1 MILSDNKF
9 TAMLATHYV
18 IILSVSSGNVIVIP
32 HNNNRKLE
40 NLSFFNC
47 PLVEKFNFLKVSF
60 DGSACIKTIFL
71 SSIQAQL
78 DVEAEAMRASQRE
91 LLSVEDTVYMPDKD
105 TEPVNRTLIQK
116 AGYLNIRK

>member
-1 MILSDNKF
+1 MLNLVKNSDFWKSDLMDF
-9 TAMLATHYV
+9 V
-18 IILSVSSGNVIVIP
+18 
-32 HNNNRKLE
+32 
-40 NLSFFNC
+40 
-47 PLVEKFNFLKVSF
+47 
-60 DGSACIKTIFL
+60 CIQTFSL

-78 DVEAEAMRASQRE
+78 DAEAEAMRASQRE

>member
-1 MILSDNKF
+1 MDFVFIQTF
-9 TAMLATHYV
+9 
-18 IILSVSSGNVIVIP
+18 
-32 HNNNRKLE
+32 
-40 NLSFFNC
+40 
-47 PLVEKFNFLKVSF
+47 
-60 DGSACIKTIFL
+60 FL

-78 DVEAEAMRASQRE
+78 DTEAEAMRAAQRE